1 MGRALLRSAGQE
13 RSGQHLWNIMWMRFH
28 NMATIQVVLDAEL
41 LKAADKI
48 VRRTKQNRS
57 ALIRHALR
65 EYLKKLDIQ
74 EKVQRERNGYL
85 ALPQSQNEVAMW
97 ESEQVWPE

>member
-1 MGRALLRSAGQE
+1 
-13 RSGQHLWNIMWMRFH
+13 
-28 NMATIQVVLDAEL
+28 MATIQVVLDAEL